1 VTLKQEAFS
10 LFKLQWRWSLK
21 REKVVRGGGKYRCV
35 KWSLRHGEV
44 KSGDRVARKHL
55 EVVNF

>member
-1 VTLKQEAFS
+1 M
-10 LFKLQWRWSLK
+10 K